1 MVWRS
6 DANGRISRSLG
17 TLIDQVDAR
26 WPKRDRSSDGTIGNA
41 AHQATKSDHNKDS
54 HGIVRALDITN
65 DPANGVNARAIA
77 QAILDSRDT
86 RLSYVISNKQIA
98 RSYPKTGTTPWQ
110 WSPYTGLNDHTHH
123 CHVSVV
129 SDDKIADDTRPWLL
143 PGANMQKPPN
153 FRSLAGG
160 FFSSTPF
167 DTSIPTSIRTNNPGA
182 LNASAWVKS
191 YPGYVGDKVTSM
203 SGASANNTAIFE
215 TPEQGVAVWWEL
227 MKRYRAA
234 GAITISQIINKYG
247 GTGQDYS
254 AYVKFVVGRMGLPST
269 YEIKLSGD
277 DATLTKF
284 AKAMWRYEA
293 GKETPLTDAQIAYG
307 FALARKGGGA
317 GAAVGTGVAI
327 GAGGAGVVVANKIKN
342 DGLTAGNVVLIGAL
356 MIAAGIGIYFLVKWL
371 RK

>member
-1 MVWRS
+1 MTWRV
-6 DANGRISRSLG
+6 AKSLE
-17 TLIDQVDAR
+17 TLLAQVNAMS
-26 WPKRDRSSDGTIGNA
+26 PNRDKSSDGAIGDSRHA
-41 AHQATKSDHNKDS
+41 ATRSEHNPDS
-54 HGIVRALDITN
+54 NGVVRARDFTHDPVHGI
-65 DPANGVNARAIA
+65 
-77 QAILDSRDT
+77 DSRKIAEALVASRDP
-86 RLSYVISNKQIA
+86 RILYVISNGQIN
-98 RSYPKTGTTPWQ
+98 SSVKVPWA
-110 WSPYTGLNDHTHH
+110 WRPYTGTNAHTK
-123 CHVSVV
+123 HVHISVV
-129 SDDKIADDTRPWLL
+129 EDPRLYDDTRPWAL
-143 PGANMQKPPN
+143 PGANMNLPDTQKPPN

-277 DATLTKF
+277 DSTLTKF